1 VKLQQLRYIWQVSR
15 QGMSVTAAARILHTA
30 QPGISKQ
37 ILLLEEEL
45 GVSIFVRSGKH
56 FTGLTPAGEKILEV
70 AGEILLQVDNLK
82 GIAKEFSADD
92 SGSLSLAT
100 THTQSRYV
108 LPPIIKS
115 FVERYPQINLHMH
128 QGSPAQIIELAAKG
142 VADFAIATEA
152 TALADELVMMPCYRW
167 NRVLLLP
174 KVHPLQEKKHITHAD
189 IAAYPLVTYVSGFT
203 GRAQLDAGFSE
214 HGLSPRV
221 VVTAADADVIK
232 TYVRLGI
239 GIGIVACMAF
249 DAEKDSDLQ
258 AVDISHLFDFS
269 TTWIG
274 VRRGAY
280 LRGFMYDFLA
290 GFAPHLTQEVVRQA
304 MTCRTQAE
312 LEELFSELDIP
323 LHQR

>member
-1 VKLQQLRYIWQVSR
+1 MKLQQLRYIWHVSR
-15 QGMSVTAAARILHTA
+15 QGMSVTAAARNLHTA

-45 GVSIFVRSGKH
+45 GVAIFVRSGKH
-56 FTGLTPAGEKILEV
+56 FTGLTPAGEKILDV
-70 AGEILLQVDNLK
+70 ASEILLQVDNIK
-82 GIAKEFSADD
+82 GIAKEFGADD
-92 SGSLSLAT
+92 SGSLALAT

-108 LPPIIKS
+108 LPQIIKS
-115 FVERYPQINLHMH
+115 FVERYPQVNLHMH

-142 VADFAIATEA
+142 IADFAIATEA
-152 TALADELVMMPCYRW
+152 TAMADDLVMMPCYRW

-174 KVHPLQEKKHITHAD
+174 VGHPLSGKTGITHSD

-214 HGLSPRV
+214 HGLEPRV

-249 DAEKDSDLQ
+249 DAEKDNDLV

-280 LRGFMYDFLA
+280 LRGFMFEFLA
-290 GFAPHLTQEVVRQA
+290 RFAPHLNEGVVRQA
-304 MTCRTQAE
+304 MACHSQSE
-312 LEELFSELDIP
+312 LEDVFAQIEIP
-323 LHQR
+323 LLRG

>member
-1 VKLQQLRYIWQVSR
+1 
-15 QGMSVTAAARILHTA
+15 MSVTAAARNLHTA

-37 ILLLEEEL
+37 IRLLEEEL
-45 GVSIFVRSGKH
+45 GVDIFVRSGKA
-56 FTGLTPAGEKILEV
+56 FSDLTPAGKKILEV
-70 AGEILLQVDNLK
+70 AGDILLQIDNIK

-92 SGSLSLAT
+92 SGALALAT

-108 LPPIIKS
+108 LPLIIKS
-115 FVERYPQINLHMH
+115 FVERYPQVNLHMH

-152 TALADELVMMPCYRW
+152 TAMAEELVMMPCYRW

-174 KVHPLQEKKHITHAD
+174 QDHALANKEQLSHAD
-189 IAAYPLVTYVSGFT
+189 IAQYPLITYVSGFT

-214 HGLSPRV
+214 HGLAPRV

-232 TYVRLGI
+232 TYVRLGM
-239 GIGIVACMAF
+239 GIGIVASMAF
-249 DAEKDSDLQ
+249 DVEKDSDLV
-258 AVDISHLFDFS
+258 AVDVSHLFEFS

-280 LRGFMYDFLA
+280 LRKFMYEFLER
-290 GFAPHLTQEVVRQA
+290 FAPHLSLDIVNRA
-304 MTCRTQAE
+304 LNCRTQAE
-312 LEELFSELDIP
+312 LDELFAQVPIP
-323 LHQR
+323 LYGQ